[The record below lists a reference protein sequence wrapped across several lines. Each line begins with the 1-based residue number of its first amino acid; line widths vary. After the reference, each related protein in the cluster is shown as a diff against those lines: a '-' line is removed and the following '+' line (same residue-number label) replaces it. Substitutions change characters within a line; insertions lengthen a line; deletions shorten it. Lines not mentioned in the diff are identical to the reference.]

1 MKIRRANEIKLP
13 MVYVEYFAY
22 IWPCYRII
30 VTKTWNDTQRPT
42 TIDNDPQRSHN
53 DPQRPTTTHYDPITT
68 HYDPTTTHNDP
79 QRPKILITYTVH

>member
-22 IWPCYRII
+22 IWPYYRII

-53 DPQRPTTTHYDPITT
+53 DP
-68 HYDPTTTHNDP
+68 TTTHNDP
-79 QRPKILITYTVH
+79 RRPTTTP

>member
-22 IWPCYRII
+22 IWPYYRIM

-42 TIDNDPQRSHN
+42 TIDNDP
-53 DPQRPTTTHYDPITT
+53 TTIR
-68 HYDPTTTHNDP
+68 YDPTTTLYDPTTIHNDP
-79 QRPKILITYTVH
+79 LRPHNDPLLNPKTTK

>member
-22 IWPCYRII
+22 IWPYYRII
-30 VTKTWNDTQRPT
+30 VTKTWNDTHRPT

-53 DPQRPTTTHYDPITT
+53 DPTTTHDDPRRPTTTP
-68 HYDPTTTHNDP
+68 
-79 QRPKILITYTVH
+79 